1 MLEDEIARGVTP
13 FANPHPP
20 ARCDEALPVDAAHAE
35 VFDFE
40 EFRDAVFRAPVTRPE
55 GPMPLSF
62 MPPKGA
68 ISVEMMPSLMP
79 TMPYSRASATR
90 QMWRMS
96 RL

>member
-40 EFRDAVFRAPVTRPE
+40 EFFDAVF
-55 GPMPLSF
+55 
-62 MPPKGA
+62 
-68 ISVEMMPSLMP
+68 
-79 TMPYSRASATR
+79 
-90 QMWRMS
+90 
-96 RL
+96 